1 MRIRAHLAAVATS
14 VALALTATLAVGPPA
29 PALAG
34 ASAAGGT
41 DGWTSTGTTFTAPAN
56 GRVKVLDLWHVPRR
70 RTDRVVIALRG
81 PEPDWRTGYASTF
94 HYEGSG
100 DPIPIRGRSGLWIS
114 LSADGHS
121 AAGDNLYLGP
131 RLARPRGETLKA
143 LALGGD
149 FEGQVTF
156 AFALRHRAPYRIKH
170 VDDPSRLVIDFR
182 HR

>member
-1 MRIRAHLAAVATS
+1 MRIRSRVAAVATS
-14 VALALTATLAVGPPA
+14 VTLALTAGLTAGPPA
-29 PALAG
+29 
-34 ASAAGGT
+34 AAGVASGT
-41 DGWTSTGTTFTAPAN
+41 DGWTSTGTTFTSPAN

-81 PEPDWRTGYASTF
+81 PEPDWRTGYASEF

-114 LSADGHS
+114 LSADGHT
-121 AAGDNLYLGP
+121 AAGENLYLGP

-156 AFALRHRAPYRIKH
+156 AFALRHRAAYRIKH
-170 VDDPSRLVIDFR
+170 VDSPSRLVIDFR
-182 HR
+182 HRR